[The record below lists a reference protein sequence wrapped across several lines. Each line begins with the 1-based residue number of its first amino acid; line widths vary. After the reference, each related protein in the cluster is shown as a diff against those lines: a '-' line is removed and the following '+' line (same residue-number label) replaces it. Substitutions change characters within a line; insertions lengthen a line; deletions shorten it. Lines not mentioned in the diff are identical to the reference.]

1 VLYFDLQ
8 KGVKTVTIQLSSI
21 FPSHKP
27 VIGMVHIPAS
37 PGQPQSQSKVDLVK
51 TIDAVKKD
59 IKALQD
65 GGIDG
70 LLFCNESDLPYTT
83 HVMSE
88 AGAWMAFLIGAVY
101 GSIKTPY
108 GVNLLWD
115 PIASIETAASCGA
128 SFVRE
133 VMCGSFASDMG
144 ILSPDPALV
153 AQTRTRLKAER
164 IALFTNIVPEFA
176 SAMEGRTVAQRALA
190 AEYFGFDAILISGP
204 VAGIAFGEDDLIE
217 AKSAAKNTPVFANTG
232 VRAETIAKT
241 LKLADGVIAGS
252 GMKFDG
258 KTFNPVDPAR
268 VVELIKAADKSR

>member
-1 VLYFDLQ
+1 MA
-8 KGVKTVTIQLSSI
+8 IALSSL
-21 FPSHKP
+21 FFTHKP

-37 PGQPQSQSKVDLVK
+37 PGLPQSQSQMNLSE
-51 TIDAVKKD
+51 IIAAVKKD

-83 HVMSE
+83 HVKSE
-88 AGAWMAFLIGAVY
+88 VGAWMAFLIGAVHS
-101 GSIKTPY
+101 SIKVPY

-115 PIASIETAASCGA
+115 PIASIETAASSGA

-176 SAMEGRTVAQRALA
+176 SAMEGRTVAQRAMA

-204 VAGIAFGEDDLIE
+204 VAGVAFGEDDLIE

-241 LKLADGVIAGS
+241 LKIADGVIAGS

-268 VVELIKAADKSR
+268 VLELIKAADKSR